1 MRTEPYIFFRGRCAE
16 AFEFYRKTLGAE
28 ITSVIRFSDLPG
40 LAPDIKDQ
48 VMHAVL
54 RIGDTTVFGSD
65 GGDDKQGAKAS
76 GFALSLQVTEDAE
89 AERLFAALARA
100 GIVEVALMS
109 TPFASRFA
117 KVTDRFGTPWMI
129 VTQQQQPR

>member
-1 MRTEPYIFFRGRCAE
+1 MRAEPYIFFQGRGAE

-28 ITSVIRFSDLPG
+28 ITSVVRFIDLPG
-40 LAPDIKDQ
+40 APPDMDH

-65 GGDDKQGAKAS
+65 AGEEKTVAKAS

-89 AERLFAALARA
+89 AERLFAALAR
-100 GIVEVALMS
+100 GGTVEVDLM
-109 TPFASRFA
+109 
-117 KVTDRFGTPWMI
+117 
-129 VTQQQQPR
+129 

>member
-1 MRTEPYIFFRGRCAE
+1 MRAEPYIFFQGRCAE

-40 LAPDIKDQ
+40 SPPDMDQ

-54 RIGDTTVFGSD
+54 RIGDTIVFGSD
-65 GGDDKQGAKAS
+65 AGEEKAVAKAS
-76 GFALSLQVTEDAE
+76 GFALSLQVTADGE
-89 AERLFAALARA
+89 AERLFAALAR
-100 GIVEVALMS
+100 GGTVEVALMS

-129 VTQQQQPR
+129 VNAS